1 MAELAEAIAAHATA
15 SPSVSGVAGGGLLG
29 PTPVPAPWLAIV
41 ERRIR
46 DSVLPRE
53 RAAENDGRWL
63 SQEVAN
69 SAIQFFQQASGVLPS
84 EPFIYSSTSG
94 DLVAEF
100 KTIRGVLTSVVTQSK
115 VLAVVMVND
124 QLKELTLNLETATP
138 GVLRQSLQPIA
149 DLLKK

>member
-1 MAELAEAIAAHATA
+1 MAELAEAMAVHMTT
-15 SPSVSGVAGGGLLG
+15 SPEVSGLTNGGLSG
-29 PTPVPAPWLAIV
+29 PTPVSANWLAAV

-46 DSVLPRE
+46 DSVVPQE
-53 RAAENDGRWL
+53 HAADNDGRWL

-84 EPFIYSSTSG
+84 EPYIYSSTSG

-100 KTIRGVLTSVVTQSK
+100 KTRYGVLTSVVTMSK
-115 VLAVVMVND
+115 VLAVAMVND
-124 QLKELTLNLETATP
+124 QLKELTLNLETATA
-138 GVLRQSLQPIA
+138 GTLRQSLQPIT